1 MDLKTTARE
10 WRAIECIQ
18 TCIKTTLGLGKHL
31 PISFSMQLDLDQ
43 QKSLLTQLSQ
53 LNVKTSLE
61 YNYKEIG
68 AEYEA
73 IVDEEAKKMM
83 ITLSKAQI

>member
-10 WRAIECIQ
+10 WRAIECVQ
-18 TCIKTTLGLGKHL
+18 TCIKTSLGLGKHL

-43 QKSLLTQLSQ
+43 QKTLLTQLNQ
-53 LNVKTSLE
+53 LHVKTSLE

-68 AEYEA
+68 AEYEP

-83 ITLSKAQI
+83 ITLSKA